1 MFDPLVTLNISP
13 CFNWSANFKSLKAT
27 SNTVSEALDKTFDDT
42 ILPSVDI
49 ETVGD
54 VLEPIN
60 KKSSIVLSLSDCE
73 QINKSLSP
81 MSYIAA

>member
-49 ETVGD
+49 ETVG
-54 VLEPIN
+54 
-60 KKSSIVLSLSDCE
+60 
-73 QINKSLSP
+73 
-81 MSYIAA
+81 MY